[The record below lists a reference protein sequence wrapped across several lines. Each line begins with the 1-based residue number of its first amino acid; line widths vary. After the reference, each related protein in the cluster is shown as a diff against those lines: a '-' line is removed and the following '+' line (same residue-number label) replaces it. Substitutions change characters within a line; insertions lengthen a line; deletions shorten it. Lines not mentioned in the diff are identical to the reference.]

1 MPRSRA
7 TCQLLNLINLK
18 RDAEKKPDLE
28 EQARLTRQWRKR
40 MARVEVADA
49 ARAFRPELKVLF
61 VTGYAEKASVANGYL
76 ESGMQV
82 IEKPFAVA
90 DFGNKV
96 REMIE
101 S

>member
-1 MPRSRA
+1 
-7 TCQLLNLINLK
+7 
-18 RDAEKKPDLE
+18 
-28 EQARLTRQWRKR
+28 
-40 MARVEVADA
+40 
-49 ARAFRPELKVLF
+49 
-61 VTGYAEKASVANGYL
+61 VTGYAENASVANGYL

-82 IEKPFAVA
+82 IAKPFAVA